1 MYICVCHAVTDH
13 DIRAAADNGVT
24 SIEELGDELKV
35 GTCCGRCKDCA
46 NKVLQRTLMEDCT
59 LNCCSNAA

>member
-13 DIRAAADNGVT
+13 DIRTAADNGIT
-24 SIEELGDELKV
+24 SLEELGSELRV

-46 NKVLQRTLMEDCT
+46 NQLLQRAQMEACDLTCR
-59 LNCCSNAA
+59 SNAA